1 MKKHKELF
9 YIFLIISIFSSLFA
23 LLAMFLM
30 RIHFSMIIKSN
41 NTTKVETENLLFKY
55 SYISHGRYNISYGFY
70 IFNDGKIKEYD
81 DYDKSRKLKK
91 DQLDEEEIQKLYELS
106 TLVKDEFETDK
117 SVPIHDIGIST
128 TQIYNEKL
136 SKWVML
142 TSGGDSLGRNSTKES
157 EEILD
162 LIKKITKKYLDDEKY
177 SI

>member
-1 MKKHKELF
+1 MKKHKKLF

-91 DQLDEEEIQKLYELS
+91 EQLAEEEIHRLYELS
-106 TLVKDEFETDK
+106 TLVQDVFITDK
-117 SVPIHDIGIST
+117 KSQILDRGIST
-128 TQIYNEKL
+128 SQIYNREL
-136 SKWVML
+136 SKWIL
-142 TSGGDSLGRNSTKES
+142 LSSTGDSNGRNHTQISN
-157 EEILD
+157 EILE
-162 LIKKITKKYLDDEKY
+162 LINEITQKYLDNEKY